1 MNDVP
6 PDRPVDPNAVPA
18 SKPDRGYHHG
28 ALRPALI
35 AAARALV
42 IERGPDGFSL
52 RETARRAQVSPSAP
66 AHHFG
71 GMKGL
76 LTAVAAE
83 GIVLLAEQLE
93 AVPDEDFS
101 ARITAQANAYVQ
113 FAHEQRALFD
123 LMWRRGAIDTAD
135 PAHAAAVTR
144 ILTAFDRTIRG
155 AEAPAA
161 SGPQDPLLAPTH
173 AAWSMIHGFAALAA
187 AGAYGNEPWSAE
199 RARAALLSKV
209 LSRLVL

>member
-1 MNDVP
+1 MNDVLPGGPVDLNDVP
-6 PDRPVDPNAVPA
+6 PPTA
-18 SKPDRGYHHG
+18 DRGYHHG

-35 AAARALV
+35 AAAKVLV

-52 RETARRAQVSPSAP
+52 RETARRARVSPSAP

-76 LTAVAAE
+76 LTAVAVE
-83 GIVLLAEQLE
+83 GIILLAEQLE
-93 AVPDEDFS
+93 AVSDNDFS
-101 ARITAQANAYVQ
+101 GRIMAQANVYIQ

-135 PAHAAAVTR
+135 PAHSAAVAR
-144 ILTAFDRTIRG
+144 ILTVFDHTIRG
-155 AEAPAA
+155 ADAPAA
-161 SGPQDPLLAPTH
+161 SGSQDPLLAPTH

>member
-1 MNDVP
+1 MNDVLP
-6 PDRPVDPNAVPA
+6 AGAADPNDVPSPA
-18 SKPDRGYHHG
+18 IDRGYHHG

-35 AAARALV
+35 AAARDLV

-52 RETARRAQVSPSAP
+52 RETARRARVSPSAP

-76 LTAVAAE
+76 LTAVATE
-83 GIVLLAEQLE
+83 GIMSLAEQLE
-93 AVPDEDFS
+93 SVSEDDFS
-101 ARITAQANAYVQ
+101 ARLTAQANVYIQ

-123 LMWRRGAIDTAD
+123 LMWRRGAIDTAEPD
-135 PAHAAAVTR
+135 HSAAVAR

-155 AEAPAA
+155 ADAPPA

-173 AAWSMIHGFAALAA
+173 AAWTMIHGFAALAA